1 MSQAKQGDKVK
12 IHFTGKTTSGDVFST
27 TQGHEPLEFT
37 IGDGIILPGVEDAVK
52 GMDKGE
58 RKTVSLT
65 PEQGFGTR
73 LDELILVVDRS
84 QFPQDF
90 EPEEGMELQVPQPDG
105 SLVFFKVIEVGNHE
119 VKLDANHPLAGFPLV
134 FDIQLLE
141 IA

>member
-1 MSQAKQGDKVK
+1 
-12 IHFTGKTTSGDVFST
+12 
-27 TQGHEPLEFT
+27 
-37 IGDGIILPGVEDAVK
+37 
-52 GMDKGE
+52 MDKGE

-134 FDIQLLE
+134 FDISIIRNCLVQEWGGKDTFLPLL
-141 IA
+141 I